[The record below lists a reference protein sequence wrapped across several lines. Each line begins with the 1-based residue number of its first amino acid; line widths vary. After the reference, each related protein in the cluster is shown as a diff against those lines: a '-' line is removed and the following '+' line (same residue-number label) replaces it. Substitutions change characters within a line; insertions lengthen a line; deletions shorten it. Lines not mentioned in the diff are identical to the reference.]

1 MNIVEDYV
9 AVVFAGGRGNR
20 MLSITEHIPKH
31 LLPIINI
38 PLFWFPLNL
47 LQRNGFKECLL
58 IVPKTKADF
67 INKLLSDGSLPNLD
81 QLKVTIL
88 SFDDEEEG
96 AEEFGTADVLLQNL
110 DKLKKKNVLIVSGD
124 LITDL
129 TLEEMLK
136 FHENENSVLTC
147 LLTDSP
153 LSGAIPGTNE
163 RLKKYRDFLMFS
175 PETNQLLYLIDE
187 DDFGDDEKFPASL
200 FKSSPHIQ
208 TSAKYKDIHLYAIK
222 RDALNSLKNSKLSF
236 SSLKA
241 DFISNLICGQF
252 SKSKRRSLG
261 FNEQQKYKCFAYFGN
276 SNDCSFLAQCNNLGA
291 YFEANKIIKKFLPKL
306 CDNLD
311 SKFLGKQT
319 NKNQSENWI
328 AENTQISTK
337 FQLKRSVISE
347 GCIIGDNVKIDNCL
361 VLSNVKILDG
371 ANIKNSII
379 LNNSQIGEQVNIS
392 MCIITP
398 KQKIPKKAKINSSI
412 ICEEKEMNLNICE

>member
-47 LQRNGFKECLL
+47 LQRNGFRECLL
-58 IVPKTKADF
+58 IVPKTKTDS
-67 INKLLSDGSLPNLD
+67 INKLLSDGSLPSLD

-110 DKLKKKNVLIVSGD
+110 DKLKKNVLIVSGD

-129 TLEEMLK
+129 TLEGMLK
-136 FHENENSVLTC
+136 FHEKENSVLTC
-147 LLTDSP
+147 FLTDSP

-163 RLKKYRDFLMFS
+163 RPKKYRDFVMFS
-175 PETNQLLYLIDE
+175 PENNQLLYLIDE

-208 TSAKYKDIHLYAIK
+208 SCAKYKDVHLYAIK
-222 RDALNSLKNSKLSF
+222 RDALNALKNSKFSF

-241 DFISNLICGQF
+241 DFISNLIYGQF

-261 FNEQQKYKCFAYFGN
+261 FDELQKYKCFAYFSN

-291 YFEANKIIKKFLPKL
+291 YFEANKIVGFVFEYI
-306 CDNLD
+306 
-311 SKFLGKQT
+311 LG
-319 NKNQSENWI
+319 I
-328 AENTQISTK
+328 
-337 FQLKRSVISE
+337 
-347 GCIIGDNVKIDNCL
+347 
-361 VLSNVKILDG
+361 
-371 ANIKNSII
+371 
-379 LNNSQIGEQVNIS
+379 
-392 MCIITP
+392 
-398 KQKIPKKAKINSSI
+398 
-412 ICEEKEMNLNICE
+412 

>member
-58 IVPKTKADF
+58 IVPKTKSAF
-67 INKLLSDGSLPNLD
+67 VNKLLSDGSLPSLD
-81 QLKVTIL
+81 QLKVTIS

-129 TLEEMLK
+129 TLEGMLK
-136 FHENENSVLTC
+136 FHEKENSVLTC

-163 RLKKYRDFLMFS
+163 RPKKYRDFVMFS

-200 FKSSPHIQ
+200 FK
-208 TSAKYKDIHLYAIK
+208 
-222 RDALNSLKNSKLSF
+222 RLSF

-241 DFISNLICGQF
+241 DFISNLIYGQF

-261 FNEQQKYKCFAYFGN
+261 FDEQQKYKCFAYFGN

-291 YFEANKIIKKFLPKL
+291 YFEANKIVKKFLPKL

-319 NKNQSENWI
+319 NQKSESWI
-328 AENTQISTK
+328 AENTQIGTK
-337 FQLKRSVISE
+337 FQLKRSVINE
-347 GCIIGDNVKIDNCL
+347 GCIIGDNQEL
-361 VLSNVKILDG
+361 ILR
-371 ANIKNSII
+371 
-379 LNNSQIGEQVNIS
+379 QFVR
-392 MCIITP
+392 
-398 KQKIPKKAKINSSI
+398 KKK
-412 ICEEKEMNLNICE
+412 